1 MKAIRMTR
9 RGPEE
14 NTYFQSQTQDRNK
27 WWNTNMHMNG
37 IKKKI
42 DKNKHNKIC
51 YFGDF
56 NRQHIYLIIKREH

>member
-37 IKKKI
+37 IKKKKTQI
-42 DKNKHNKIC
+42 KI
-51 YFGDF
+51 
-56 NRQHIYLIIKREH
+56 NTIKFATLEILTGSIST